1 MVIKVD
7 KSEEFKKTGR
17 KLISEYDGHE
27 YYDEKEEEKPQFLNE
42 NSKTT
47 WKTWK
52 MLIWALIYLSKCTM
66 CPLKS

>member
-1 MVIKVD
+1 MGYRGTIKEKSTINNFFRVKMVIKVD

-42 NSKTT
+42 NSTIT
-47 WKTWK
+47 
-52 MLIWALIYLSKCTM
+52 
-66 CPLKS
+66 

>member
-1 MVIKVD
+1 MLRSILNQNWDKYYQKKKKMVIKMD

-42 NSKTT
+42 NSKIT
-47 WKTWK
+47 
-52 MLIWALIYLSKCTM
+52 
-66 CPLKS
+66 

>member
-1 MVIKVD
+1 MLRSILNQNWDKYYQKKKKLVIKMD

-27 YYDEKEEEKPQFLNE
+27 YYDEKEDEKPQFLNE

-47 WKTWK
+47 
-52 MLIWALIYLSKCTM
+52 
-66 CPLKS
+66 

>member
-1 MVIKVD
+1 MDYRGAIKEKSAINNFFGVKMIIKVD

-42 NSKTT
+42 NSTIT
-47 WKTWK
+47 
-52 MLIWALIYLSKCTM
+52 
-66 CPLKS
+66 